1 MEVLADIFLQVR
13 PGDAHA
19 REAAV
24 ELELDAAVDGGGLVV
39 LRDLVVLRHVR
50 VEVVL
55 PVELGVAGH
64 RAVEQ
69 KAGERRQAQR
79 LLVRDGQHAG
89 QAQAHRA
96 DVGVGRRAELIG
108 AAAPHLRLRLKLDVG
123 FQADDRFVVHNA
135 GRLLPRMDTDEHG

>member
-1 MEVLADIFLQVR
+1 MEILAHVLLQVR
-13 PGDAHA
+13 PGDADA
-19 REAAV
+19 RYAAA
-24 ELELDAAVDGGGLVV
+24 ELELDDAVDSGRLVI

-50 VEVVL
+50 VEVIL

-69 KAGERRQAQR
+69 KTRERGQPQR
-79 LLVRDGQHAG
+79 LLVGHGQHPR

-96 DVGVGRRAELIG
+96 DVGIGRRAKLVG
-108 AAAPHLRLRLKLDVG
+108 AAAPHLRLRLELDVG

-135 GRLLPRMDTDEHG
+135 GGMVTTDGSG